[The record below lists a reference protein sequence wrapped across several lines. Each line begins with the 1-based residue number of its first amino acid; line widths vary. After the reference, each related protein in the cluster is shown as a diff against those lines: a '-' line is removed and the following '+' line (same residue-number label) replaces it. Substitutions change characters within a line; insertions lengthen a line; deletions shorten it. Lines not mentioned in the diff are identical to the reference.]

1 MVYHHKSKGGKLDG
15 LQSMEIIAERPPKA
29 NISYRSF
36 MTQHPG
42 HAEVLA
48 RQISTMQDDRLKRL
62 LVIGGDGTVHEVL
75 NGLVSLRDIQLSVIP
90 SGISNDFKRGF
101 GVKNRMSSKK

>member
-1 MVYHHKSKGGKLDG
+1 MSDWYIIINPKAGNATAFRVWKS
-15 LQSMEIIAERPPKA
+15 LQKDLQKA

-90 SGISNDFKRGF
+90 SGLNNDL
-101 GVKNRMSSKK
+101 NAALP